1 MRFFLRESAAGF
13 SFVELLIASALI
25 LVLAS
30 AAVPLTQVTIQRQKE
45 IELKRSLRIL
55 RSAIDSYK
63 DAVDLGEID
72 NDVEDGD
79 ETGYPPDLEI
89 LVTGVETL
97 SEGSGARRKFL
108 RRIPVD
114 PFTGDWNWG
123 LRSYEDSATASRWG
137 GGNVY
142 DVYST
147 NRGRALNGTRYRDW

>member
-1 MRFFLRESAAGF
+1 MRCFLKGSADGF
-13 SFVELLIASALI
+13 SFVELLIASAII

-30 AAVPLTQVTIQRQKE
+30 VAVPLTQVTIQRQKE

-72 NDVEDGD
+72 NDADDGD

-89 LVTGVETL
+89 LATGIETL
-97 SEGSGARRKFL
+97 TGESGTKRRFL
-108 RRIPVD
+108 RRIPID
-114 PFTGDWNWG
+114 PFTGDGDWG
-123 LRSYEDSATASRWG
+123 LRSYEDSVTAARWG

-142 DVYST
+142 DVYSR
-147 NRGRALNGTRYRDW
+147 NIGRALDGTRYRDW